1 MKFQPHVTGNEEK
14 VRAVIETI
22 SRFLR
27 SENYINENGVTDSM
41 IAKTR
46 KFAMYIV
53 LNSDLKAVNE
63 MVELEGV
70 FLVIQSI
77 PTIPKY
83 LMCEMLWN
91 LHMEDFVY
99 EIITNCYPPLA
110 IEVAEAFAENYKY
123 YNPTKG
129 LKKLQDLSAACY
141 SLICRLHCFEFEEK
155 ILNNLLTTSY
165 ETLQKC
171 LKYFSNPPNSH
182 RLNLLSKDE
191 LYTYKGKCLKTVLLL
206 IYDCINCFTQEVNSS
221 CPSDIYKSTYKEG
234 CFKINPPTNIVC
246 ECPNNKVLECLNN
259 CNIIILDIFQE
270 IVMDVSV
277 EIFCAWSEF
286 EEDGKNMQQALGELC
301 HKVRTKLM
309 NVSSIAEHPVVGMIQ
324 QMARKPA
331 VISDIINLTDT
342 NVIIQKINSNHEDRA
357 SWIHAL
363 VNKEQL
369 CQHTDLITAI
379 DANIQMFDEQ
389 ECLKLYHTFTN
400 YYKSNTVNRQMVISL
415 SIQIFQHCN
424 VSDKHKLLKEHFS
437 ENQFHDL
444 SDDEDFH
451 NTLTEMFNK
460 FVADVNADFTEV
472 LNVFL
477 QNPREVFKKIFLMA
491 EENARLTKT
500 MLKVMDLLKDYSNYY
515 YASET
520 EPCIIGI
527 IKKILDNTSET
538 ESKQDNIV
546 MFLKGLKTSNI
557 IPGTKLLLLIIMP
570 NMHKALVHKDIGK
583 IHVQIQLLN
592 EAYTISELV
601 EYRAPMLAMLSQVLE
616 VVRWG
621 NIKSFVPKASTTLHL
636 TLNFQKCLIETYD
649 SVIPSEYKLAV

>member
-1 MKFQPHVTGNEEK
+1 MV
-14 VRAVIETI
+14 
-22 SRFLR
+22 S
-27 SENYINENGVTDSM
+27 
-41 IAKTR
+41 KTR

-53 LNSDLKAVNE
+53 LNTDLKSLNE

-70 FLVIQSI
+70 FLVINSI

-99 EIITNCYPPLA
+99 EMITYCYPPLA
-110 IEVAEAFAENYKY
+110 IEVAGAFAETYKY

-129 LKKLQDLSAACY
+129 LQKLHNLSAACY
-141 SLICRLHCFEFEEK
+141 SLICRLHCFEFEDK
-155 ILNNLLTTSY
+155 ILNNLLTASY

-171 LKYFSNPPNSH
+171 LKYFTHPPNSH

-191 LYTYKGKCLKTVLLL
+191 LYTYKGKCLKTILLL
-206 IYDCINCFTQEVNSS
+206 IYECFNYFTQEVNSS
-221 CPSDIYKSTYKEG
+221 CLNDIYKSTYKEG
-234 CFKINPPTNIVC
+234 CFKHNPPTNKVC
-246 ECPNNKVLECLNN
+246 DCPNTKVSECLNN
-259 CNIIILDIFQE
+259 CNTILLDIFQE
-270 IVMDVSV
+270 IVMEISV
-277 EIFCAWSEF
+277 DIFCAWSEF
-286 EEDGKNMQQALGELC
+286 EEDGKSMQQTLGELC
-301 HKVRTKLM
+301 HKVQTKLL
-309 NVSSIAEHPVVGMIQ
+309 NVNSAAEHPVVGMIQ

-342 NVIIQKINSNHEDRA
+342 NVIIQNISSNHADKA

-363 VNKEQL
+363 VHKEQL
-369 CQHTDLITAI
+369 CQHVELINAI
-379 DANIQMFDEQ
+379 DTNIEMFDEQ
-389 ECLKLYHTFTN
+389 ECLKLYHMFTN
-400 YYKSNTVNRQMVISL
+400 YYKSNTLNRDIVTTL
-415 SIQIFQHCN
+415 SIKIFQHCN
-424 VSDKHKLLKEHFS
+424 VSDKHKLLKENFS
-437 ENQFHDL
+437 ENEFHDL
-444 SDDEDFH
+444 RNDEEFY

-460 FVADVNADFTEV
+460 FVADVNVDYTEV

-477 QNPREVFKKIFLMA
+477 QNPREVFNKIFILA
-491 EENARLTKT
+491 QENAQLTKT
-500 MLKVMDLLKDYSNYY
+500 MLKLMDLLKDYSNYY

-527 IKKILDNTSET
+527 IKIILDNTLEN

-546 MFLKGLKTSNI
+546 KFLSGLKKCNI

-570 NMHKALVHKDIGK
+570 NMHKALLHKDIGK

-592 EAYTISELV
+592 EAYTIRELL
-601 EYRAPMLAMLSQVLE
+601 EYRAPMLAMLSQVME

-621 NIKSFVPKASTTLHL
+621 NIKSFVPKASSTLHL

-649 SVIPSEYKLAV
+649 NVIPSKYKLALKNLTQCCNICFDNRKIVSHYR